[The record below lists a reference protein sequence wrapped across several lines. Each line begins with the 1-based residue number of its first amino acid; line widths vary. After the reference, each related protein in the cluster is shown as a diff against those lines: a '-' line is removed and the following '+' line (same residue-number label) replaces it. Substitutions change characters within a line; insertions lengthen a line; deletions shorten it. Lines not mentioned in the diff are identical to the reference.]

1 MVKLYFLG
9 LDKRSIYLKELYE
22 EEIEKKKDKEEYII
36 TDVLEEANVVI
47 LPIPFTKDRVHI
59 LGEGIE
65 ILPFIKKCTGK
76 LVIGGA
82 LSAFTDEFKAS
93 NVECIDLME
102 QDSIALLNAI
112 PTAEG
117 AIAKAMEYTD
127 IVLHKSNVLVLGFG
141 RVGKILAHKLKG
153 LDANVFC
160 EARKKKD
167 LAHAN
172 ALGYNVVKLEEL
184 DNVLGNID
192 IIFSTIPKEILKE
205 DYLKLLKK
213 DAVII
218 DLASSPGSVDYMAA
232 RKYNIDAH
240 LELGLPSKVA
250 PKSAAIY
257 LKEEI
262 DSILEHRFNN
272 TNSELGG

>member
-22 EEIEKKKDKEEYII
+22 EEIEKKKRKEEYII
-36 TDVLEEANVVI
+36 TDVLEEADVVI

-82 LSAFTDEFKAS
+82 LNVFTDEFKAS

-184 DNVLGNID
+184 GNVLGNID
-192 IIFSTIPKEILKE
+192 IIFSTIPKEILNE

-232 RKYNIDAH
+232 RKYNIDAY

-250 PKSAAIY
+250 PKSAAKY

-262 DSILEHRFNN
+262 DSILEDRFNN

>member
-36 TDVLEEANVVI
+36 TDVLEEADVVI

-192 IIFSTIPKEILKE
+192 IIFSTIPKEILNE

-262 DSILEHRFNN
+262 DSILEDRFNN

>member
-9 LDKRSIYLKELYE
+9 IDKRSAYLKGMYE
-22 EEIEKKKDKEEYII
+22 EEIEQVKDKERKYDI
-36 TDVLEEANVVI
+36 TEVLEEADVVV

-65 ILPFIKKCTGK
+65 ILPFVKKCTGK

-82 LSAFTDEFKAS
+82 LDAFVDEFKAS
-93 NVECIDLME
+93 NVESIDLME
-102 QDSIALLNAI
+102 QDSLALLNAI

-160 EARKKKD
+160 EARSKKD
-167 LAHAN
+167 LAHIH
-172 ALGYNVVKLEEL
+172 ALGYNVVKLEDL
-184 DNVLGNID
+184 DNVLGNMD
-192 IIFSTIPKEILKE
+192 IIFSTIPTEILKE
-205 DYLKLLKK
+205 DYLKLLKE
-213 DAVII
+213 DIVII

-250 PKSAAIY
+250 PKSAAEY
-257 LKEEI
+257 LKAEI
-262 DSILEHRFNN
+262 DNILDNRYNN
-272 TNSELGG
+272 NSELGG

>member
-36 TDVLEEANVVI
+36 TDVLEEADVVI

-192 IIFSTIPKEILKE
+192 IIFSTIPKEILTE

-250 PKSAAIY
+250 PKSAAKY

-262 DSILEHRFNN
+262 DSILEDRFNN

>member
-1 MVKLYFLG
+1 
-9 LDKRSIYLKELYE
+9 D
-22 EEIEKKKDKEEYII
+22 
-36 TDVLEEANVVI
+36 VVI

-82 LSAFTDEFKAS
+82 LNVFTDEFKAS

-184 DNVLGNID
+184 GNVLGNID
-192 IIFSTIPKEILKE
+192 IIFSTIPKEILNE

-232 RKYNIDAH
+232 RKYNIDAY

-250 PKSAAIY
+250 PKSAAKY

-262 DSILEHRFNN
+262 DSILEDRFNN

>member
-9 LDKRSIYLKELYE
+9 LDKRSVYLKALYE
-22 EEIEKKKDKEEYII
+22 NEIEKKKEKVEYEI
-36 TDVLEEANVVI
+36 TDVLEEAEVVI

-82 LSAFTDEFKAS
+82 LDAFIDEFNTS
-93 NVECIDLME
+93 NVECIDLMK
-102 QDSIALLNAI
+102 QDSLALLNAI

-127 IVLHKSNVLVLGFG
+127 VVLHKSNALVLGFG
-141 RVGKILAHKLKG
+141 RVGNILAHKLKG

-160 EARKKKD
+160 EARNKKD
-167 LAHAN
+167 LAHVS
-172 ALGYNVVKLEEL
+172 ALGYNVVKLEDLE
-184 DNVLGNID
+184 NVLGNMD

-213 DAVII
+213 DVVII
-218 DLASSPGSVDYMAA
+218 DLASSPGSVDYIAA
-232 RKYNIDAH
+232 SKYNIDAH

-262 DSILEHRFNN
+262 DSILDDRFNN

>member
-1 MVKLYFLG
+1 MVRLYFLG
-9 LDKRSIYLKELYE
+9 LDKRSVYLKELYE
-22 EEIEKKKDKEEYII
+22 KEIEKEKEKLKYKI
-36 TDVLEEANVVI
+36 TEVLEEADVVI

-65 ILPFIKKCTGK
+65 IIPFIKKCTGK

-82 LSAFTDEFKAS
+82 LDAFVDEFKAS
-93 NVECIDLME
+93 NVEYIDLMDG
-102 QDSIALLNAI
+102 DSLAFLNAI

-117 AIAKAMEYTD
+117 AIAKAMEYMD
-127 IVLHKSNVLVLGFG
+127 VVLHKSNILVLGFG

-167 LAHAN
+167 LAHAS
-172 ALGYNVVKLEEL
+172 ALGYNVVKLEDL
-184 DNVLGNID
+184 DNVLGDMD
-192 IIFSTIPKEILKE
+192 IIFSTIPKEILNE
-205 DYLKLLKK
+205 DYLKLLKQ
-213 DAVII
+213 DVVII

-262 DSILEHRFNN
+262 DRILDNRFNN
-272 TNSELGG
+272 TKVN

>member
-22 EEIEKKKDKEEYII
+22 EEIENRKEKEEYKI
-36 TDVLEEANVVI
+36 TDILEEANVVI

-65 ILPFIKKCTGK
+65 ILPFIKKCAGK

-82 LSAFTDEFKAS
+82 LSTFIDEFKAS
-93 NVECIDLME
+93 NVECIDVME

-141 RVGKILAHKLKG
+141 RVGKILAHKLNG

-167 LAHAN
+167 LAHAS
-172 ALGYNVVKLEEL
+172 ALGYNVVKLEDL
-184 DNVLGNID
+184 DNVLGNMD
-192 IIFSTIPKEILKE
+192 IIFSTIPKEILNE

-262 DSILEHRFNN
+262 DSILEDRFNN

>member
-22 EEIEKKKDKEEYII
+22 EEINKWKEEYII
-36 TDVLEEANVVI
+36 TDVLEEADVVI

-82 LSAFTDEFKAS
+82 LSSFIDEFKAF

-102 QDSIALLNAI
+102 EDSIALLNAI

-167 LAHAN
+167 LAHAS

-250 PKSAAIY
+250 PKSAAKY

-262 DSILEHRFNN
+262 DSILEDRFNN

>member
-9 LDKRSIYLKELYE
+9 LDKRSVYLKELYE
-22 EEIEKKKDKEEYII
+22 KEIEDKKEKVEYEI
-36 TDVLEEANVVI
+36 TEVLEEADVVI

-65 ILPFIKKCTGK
+65 IIPFIKKCTGK

-82 LSAFTDEFKAS
+82 LDAFVDEFKAS

-102 QDSIALLNAI
+102 QDSLAFLNAI

-153 LDANVFC
+153 LDANLFC
-160 EARKKKD
+160 EARSKKD
-167 LAHAN
+167 LAHIS
-172 ALGYNVVKLEEL
+172 ALGYNVVKLEDLE
-184 DNVLGNID
+184 NVLGSMD
-192 IIFSTIPKEILKE
+192 IIFSTIPKEILNE
-205 DYLKLLKK
+205 DYLKLLKQ
-213 DAVII
+213 DVVII
-218 DLASSPGSVDYMAA
+218 DLASTPGSVDYMAA

-262 DSILEHRFNN
+262 DSVLDDRFNN

>member
-9 LDKRSIYLKELYE
+9 IDKRSVYLKELYE
-22 EEIEKKKDKEEYII
+22 KEIENKKEKVEYEI
-36 TDVLEEANVVI
+36 TEVLEESDVVI

-65 ILPFIKKCTGK
+65 IVPFIKKCAGK

-82 LSAFTDEFKAS
+82 LDAFVDEFRAS

-102 QDSIALLNAI
+102 QDSLALLNAI

-117 AIAKAMEYTD
+117 AIAKAMEYTEK
-127 IVLHKSNVLVLGFG
+127 VLHKSNALVLGFG
-141 RVGKILAHKLKG
+141 RVGKVLAHKLKG
-153 LDANVFC
+153 MDANVYC
-160 EARKKKD
+160 EARNKKD
-167 LAHAN
+167 LAHIY

-184 DNVLGNID
+184 DDVLGDMD
-192 IIFSTIPKEILKE
+192 IIFSTIPTGILNE
-205 DYLKLLKK
+205 DYLKLLKENV
-213 DAVII
+213 VII
-218 DLASSPGSVDYMAA
+218 DLASSPGSVDYLAA

-250 PKSAAIY
+250 PKSAAEY
-257 LKEEI
+257 LKVEI
-262 DSILEHRFNN
+262 DRILEYRVNS
-272 TNSELGG
+272 SELGG

>member
-22 EEIEKKKDKEEYII
+22 EEINKWKEEYII
-36 TDVLEEANVVI
+36 TDVLEEADVVI

-82 LSAFTDEFKAS
+82 LNVFTDEFKAS

-192 IIFSTIPKEILKE
+192 IIFSTIPKEILNE

-250 PKSAAIY
+250 PKSAAKY

-262 DSILEHRFNN
+262 DSILEDRFNN

>member
-22 EEIEKKKDKEEYII
+22 EEIEKKKRKEEYII
-36 TDVLEEANVVI
+36 TDVLEEADVVI

-82 LSAFTDEFKAS
+82 LNVFTDEFKAS

-184 DNVLGNID
+184 GNVLGNID

-250 PKSAAIY
+250 PKSAAKY

-262 DSILEHRFNN
+262 DSILEDRFNN